1 MADNPSPRPDSSQQQ
16 GSSSIWRML
25 LWAFIFAA
33 IFYYMFNILDERE
46 RAQISY
52 TAFKQQVAEG
62 NVLSITMR
70 GRRIEGEFRNQYIDT
85 TNTQDTA
92 AFEYFQTVRPGVE
105 DPGLISFLEKNNVTI
120 NAEAE
125 DNPWMPYLV
134 LLVFILPWILI
145 IFYTMHVSRRLQGG
159 QGKGG
164 GFGGGGLFN
173 VGRSRAKKFNK
184 AKIHSSYEDVA
195 GLRNAKKDMQE
206 IVEYLKDPTKFVQL
220 GAEIPKGILLMGPPG
235 TGKTLLSR
243 ATAGEAGVPF
253 YSISGSEFIEMF
265 VGVGA
270 SRVRDMFETAK
281 KESPSIIFIDE
292 LDSIGRSRGTG
303 VGGGHDEREQTLNQ
317 ILSEMDG
324 FEPHESVVVIAA
336 TNRPDILD
344 PALTRPG
351 RFDRQITLDLPEKK
365 DRLAILRI
373 HTRKVPITRS
383 VNLENIAAR
392 TVGFSGADLKNL
404 VNEAALLAGRK
415 DRKQVQPEDFDEA
428 SDRILLGAERE
439 EKIGEEEKNLIAYH
453 EAGHALVAKLLPDT
467 DPLQKVT
474 IIARG
479 RALGATEQ
487 IPEADR
493 HNLSKRYLLARI
505 AVALG
510 GRASEKVVFNEITNG
525 AAQDLKNV
533 KQIARRMVCNWGMS
547 ERFGPATF
555 NQGEEHIFLGREM
568 TQPRDFSEQTARII
582 DEEIEKL
589 IMDMEERAIS
599 LLKENRS
606 KLDKIAEALIEN
618 ETLDNSEVDVILQ
631 NN

>member
-1 MADNPSPRPDSSQQQ
+1 MSNQQQ

-25 LWAFIFAA
+25 LWALVFVA
-33 IFYYMFNILDERE
+33 IFYYMFNILGHQE
-46 RAQISY
+46 QVQLTY
-52 TAFKQQVAEG
+52 TAFKHQVAQG
-62 NVLSITMR
+62 NVESITMR
-70 GRRIEGEFRNQYIDT
+70 GRRIEGSFRNQYYDT
-85 TNTQDTA
+85 TAAQDTVA
-92 AFEYFQTVRPGVE
+92 YKMFSTVRPSVE
-105 DPGLISFLEKNNVTI
+105 DEGLIAFLENNDVI
-120 NAEAE
+120 IEAETE
-125 DNPWMPYLV
+125 DNPWMPYLI
-134 LLVFILPWILI
+134 LLIFILPWVLI

-159 QGKGG
+159 QGSRG

-195 GLRNAKKDMQE
+195 GLRNAKKDLQE
-206 IVEYLKDPTKFVQL
+206 IVEYLKEPTKFVQL

-365 DRLAILRI
+365 DRLAILKI
-373 HTRKVPITRS
+373 HTRKVPIS
-383 VNLENIAAR
+383 SKVDLENIAAR

-415 DRKQVQPEDFDEA
+415 DRRQVFADDFSEA

-439 EKIGEEEKNLIAYH
+439 EKIGEEEKELIAYH
-453 EAGHALVAKLLPDT
+453 EAGHALIAKLLPDT

-505 AVALG
+505 TVALG
-510 GRASEKVVFNEITNG
+510 GRASEKIVFNEITNG

-555 NQGEEHIFLGREM
+555 NQGEEHVFLGREM

-589 IMDMEERAIS
+589 IIEMEERAHN
-599 LLKENRS
+599 LLKENRD
-606 KLDKIAEALIEN
+606 KLDKIARALIEN
-618 ETLDNSEVDVILQ
+618 ETLEHSEVDAILKAD
-631 NN
+631 